1 MRELIIVDAD
11 TRRPILDID
20 PLPVAD
26 SFVGDVD
33 PHIPG
38 LATFVAIA
46 REMNYAER
54 VDVVWATD
62 PTIPARMACR
72 CCDRLYSIIDLAP
85 AEDDRWECGNCDG
98 GEQPGCGGCSPMTL

>member
-1 MRELIIVDAD
+1 MRELIIVHAD
-11 TRRPILDID
+11 TRRPIVDVD

-46 REMNYAER
+46 RELGWTR
-54 VDVVWATD
+54 HVDVVWVID
-62 PTIPARMACR
+62 PTIPARMTCACCNR
-72 CCDRLYSIIDLAP
+72 IYSIIDLAP
-85 AEDDRWECGNCDG
+85 VEDDHWECGNCDG
-98 GEQPGCGGCSPMTL
+98 FEQPGCAGCADVRK